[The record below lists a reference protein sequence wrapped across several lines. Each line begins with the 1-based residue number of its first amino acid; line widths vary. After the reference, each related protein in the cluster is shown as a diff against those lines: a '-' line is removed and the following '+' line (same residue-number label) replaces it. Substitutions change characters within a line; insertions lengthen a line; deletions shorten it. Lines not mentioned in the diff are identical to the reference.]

1 MNPNEI
7 KVGDVKLDGVVIGMV
22 MDVSRDGHI
31 HVVFPGNPEDEAI
44 AARATVPLSTRDIGA
59 EVALVFE
66 QGNPRAPIIMG
77 RLLRPGDSAD
87 DPDDG
92 TTGAEAD
99 FAPAPMKVQV
109 DDAAEEVVDIK
120 GKEQVVIRCGRA
132 SITLTRAG
140 KILLRGAY
148 ISSRSSGAN
157 RIKGGSIHLN

>member
-1 MNPNEI
+1 MNPSDI
-7 KVGDVKLDGVVIGMV
+7 TIGTGKLDGVVIGMV
-22 MDVSRDGHI
+22 MDVAKDGQI
-31 HVVFPGNPEDEAI
+31 HVVFPGNPNEEAI
-44 AARATVPLSTRDIGA
+44 PARATVPLSKRDIGA

-66 QGNPRAPIIMG
+66 QGNPGSPIIVG
-77 RLLRPGDSAD
+77 RLLRPGDPME

-92 TTGAEAD
+92 EKQVDVDLGPTTISVDNGAE
-99 FAPAPMKVQV
+99 
-109 DDAAEEVVDIK
+109 EIVDIE

-132 SITLTRAG
+132 SITLTRSG

>member
-1 MNPNEI
+1 MTPNDVHI
-7 KVGDVKLDGVVIGMV
+7 GDAKLDGVVIGMV
-22 MDVSRDGHI
+22 MDVTKDGHI
-31 HVVFPGNPEDEAI
+31 HVVFPGNPQDEAI

-59 EVALVFE
+59 EVALIFE
-66 QGNPRAPIIMG
+66 GGNPASPIIVG
-77 RLLRPGDSAD
+77 RLLRPGEDMD

-92 TTGAEAD
+92 NAEVTMP
-99 FAPAPMKVQV
+99 PAPTKVSV
-109 DDAAEEVVDIK
+109 DGGAEEVVDIV

>member
-1 MNPNEI
+1 MNANDVKI
-7 KVGDVKLDGVVIGMV
+7 GDAKLDGVVIGMV
-22 MDVSRDGHI
+22 MDVTKGGAI
-31 HVVFPGNPEDEAI
+31 QVVFPGNPQDEAI
-44 AARATVPLSTRDIGA
+44 RARATVPLSTRDIGA
-59 EVALVFE
+59 EVALIFE
-66 QGNPRAPIIMG
+66 GGNPTSPIIVG
-77 RLLRPGDSAD
+77 RLLRPGDGLD

-92 TTGAEAD
+92 TTQVD
-99 FAPAPMKVQV
+99 LAPAPMTVSV
-109 DDAAEEVVDIK
+109 DNGAEDVVDIA

>member
-1 MNPNEI
+1 MNANDLKIGET
-7 KVGDVKLDGVVIGMV
+7 KLDGVVIGMV
-22 MDVSRDGHI
+22 MDVTKDGI
-31 HVVFPGNPEDEAI
+31 DVVFPGNPHEEAI

-59 EVALVFE
+59 EVALIFE
-66 QGNPRAPIIMG
+66 GGNPASPIIVG
-77 RLLRPGDSAD
+77 RLLRPGDDMD

-92 TTGAEAD
+92 TSRDVAPVPTTVSVDAE
-99 FAPAPMKVQV
+99 
-109 DDAAEEVVDIK
+109 AEEVVDIV

>member
-1 MNPNEI
+1 MNPNGI
-7 KVGDVKLDGVVIGMV
+7 KQGEAKLDGVVIGMV
-22 MDVSRDGHI
+22 MDVTKDGI
-31 HVVFPGNPEDEAI
+31 DVVFPGNPHEEAI
-44 AARATVPLSTRDIGA
+44 AARATVPLSTRDIGV
-59 EVALVFE
+59 EVALIFE
-66 QGNPRAPIIMG
+66 GGNPSSPIIVG
-77 RLLRPGDSAD
+77 RLLRPGDDMD

-92 TTGAEAD
+92 GTSDLIAAPTTVSVDGGAE
-99 FAPAPMKVQV
+99 
-109 DDAAEEVVDIK
+109 EIVDIV

>member
-1 MNPNEI
+1 MNPN
-7 KVGDVKLDGVVIGMV
+7 DVKISDAKLDGVVIGMV
-22 MDVSRDGHI
+22 MDVVKGGDI
-31 HVVFPGNPEDEAI
+31 QVVFPGNPQDEAI
-44 AARATVPLSTRDIGA
+44 SARATVPLSTRDIGA

-66 QGNPRAPIIMG
+66 QGNPASPIIVG
-77 RLLRPGDSAD
+77 RLLRPGDGGD

-92 TTGAEAD
+92 TTEID
-99 FAPAPMKVQV
+99 LAPAPMTVNI
-109 DDAAEEVVDIK
+109 DNGADEIVDIV

>member
-1 MNPNEI
+1 MTQNDI
-7 KVGDVKLDGVVIGMV
+7 KIGQAKLDGVVIGMV
-22 MDVSRDGHI
+22 MDVAKDGTI
-31 HVVFPGNPEDEAI
+31 AVVFPGNPQEQAI
-44 AARATVPLSTRDIGA
+44 PARATVPLSIRDIGA
-59 EVALVFE
+59 EVALIFE
-66 QGNPRAPIIMG
+66 QGNPMSPIVVG
-77 RLLRPGDSAD
+77 RLLRPGDPGD

-92 TTGAEAD
+92 GTQVD
-99 FAPAPMKVQV
+99 LAPAPMTVTV
-109 DDAAEEVVDIK
+109 DDDAEQVVDIV